1 MPSKAQELKANYGEK
16 QAQILN
22 EIAGLGTL
30 AAEMDVDIV
39 HKVGGATLDAMGE
52 DIHVLEA
59 AARAAAASEERDKL
73 KSRYVELE
81 LELRGALEVAGEEAE
96 SALSAREASAADLLA
111 VAEASPEG
119 LIGMMDMA
127 LSSGLED
134 AALLAFAAGRG
145 RDLEEVVAHALDH
158 GPDEWSELYTDLVEA
173 SSQPEL
179 DPADMF
185 EAIASRYP
193 APSKQDILKQGQP
206 DINKY
211 GMMR

>member
-1 MPSKAQELKANYGEK
+1 MPSKAQKLREHYGNE
-16 QAQILN
+16 QARILN

-30 AAEMDVDIV
+30 AAEMDPDIV
-39 HKVGGATLDAMGE
+39 HKVGGATLDALGE
-52 DIHVLEA
+52 DVHVVEA

-73 KSRYVELE
+73 KSRYVEQE
-81 LELRGALEVAGEEAE
+81 LELRAALELAGEAADRELSPKEAN
-96 SALSAREASAADLLA
+96 AADLLA
-111 VAEASPEG
+111 AASASPEA
-119 LIGMMDMA
+119 LIAMMDLA

-134 AALLAFAAGRG
+134 AALLAFSVGRD
-145 RDLEEVVAHALDH
+145 RDLEEVTAHALTV
-158 GPDEWSELYTDLVEA
+158 GPDEWSELYTDLMEA

-179 DPADMF
+179 DPADKF

-193 APSKQDILKQGQP
+193 APTKQEILKQGQP

>member
-1 MPSKAQELKANYGEK
+1 MPGKAQELKANYGEM

-30 AAEMDVDIV
+30 AAEMDPDIV

-52 DIHVLEA
+52 DVHVLEA
-59 AARAAAASEERDKL
+59 AARSAAASEERDKL

-81 LELRGALEVAGEEAE
+81 IELRAALEVAGEEADRK
-96 SALSAREASAADLLA
+96 LSPKEANAADLLA
-111 VAEASPEG
+111 AASASPEA
-119 LIGMMDMA
+119 LIAMMDLA

-134 AALLAFAAGRG
+134 AAKLAFKAGRD
-145 RDLEEVVAHALDH
+145 RDLEEVTAHALDH
-158 GPDEWSELYTDLVEA
+158 GPDEWGELFVDLVEA

-179 DPADMF
+179 DPADKF
-185 EAIASRYP
+185 EMIASRYP
-193 APSKQDILKQGQP
+193 APTKQDILAQGQP